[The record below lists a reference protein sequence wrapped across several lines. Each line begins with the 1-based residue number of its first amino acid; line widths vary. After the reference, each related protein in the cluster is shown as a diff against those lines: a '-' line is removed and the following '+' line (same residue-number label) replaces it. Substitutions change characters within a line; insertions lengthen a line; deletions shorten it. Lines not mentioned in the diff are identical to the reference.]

1 MARPNLKLRR
11 LRIEREIFGLKS
23 GDEGTLALK
32 TWFDKIGTPTSL
44 AQLGIEGKVLDEV
57 IDVAEANA
65 KAWNMAELY
74 SRENIAK
81 ILAFAK

>member
-1 MARPNLKLRR
+1 MKVSRR
-11 LRIEREIFGLKS
+11 LKRGLIRS
-23 GDEGTLALK
+23 VR
-32 TWFDKIGTPTSL
+32 PTSL

-57 IDVAEANA
+57 IDVAVTNA

-81 ILAFAK
+81 ILDFAK